1 MTSVWPFP
9 AFGPKRCSRLLV
21 GAVALALAA
30 VAGPAVAGAAPCS
43 TTDGPGTPYE
53 GFGADTPGG
62 AGQPVY
68 RVTTLA
74 DSGPG
79 SLRDAL
85 SAGNRCVVFDVA
97 GTIVLRSQI
106 FTRGSFV
113 TVDGFS
119 APAPGVTLRDY
130 GISMWGT
137 AGVHDVIIR
146 GLRVRNAGQATCAG
160 MADHTEGQ
168 CWDGL
173 QLKKGVYRVV
183 VDHVSIDAASD
194 GAIDI
199 ADSSDVTVQWSMLS
213 GTAKTSLVER
223 ATRVSMHHNLFVD
236 SQTRNPHVQWD
247 DTLATR
253 PATTMLDFRN
263 NLVWNYS
270 SYGTVTL
277 GNAVANLVKNYYY
290 SATRPLAKE
299 AFVIRDSR
307 VHASGNVSGNGAD
320 VDARGTDA
328 TAFAAAR
335 VSVTDACT
343 AAYRVQYEAGARGD
357 DLDIDAVDRAHLSRL
372 PATTLP
378 GCAGP
383 APTPAPAPVADLVIS
398 SLAAPATATSGTS
411 LGVHVVVT
419 NRGTAPTPVSR
430 LRVYLSTDAAVSTG
444 DLLLHDGSVAALAA
458 GAAQSQTLT
467 VPVPA
472 TTPAGAYAL
481 LLVVNAD
488 GAVKESTLGNNVA
501 AAPLSVVRPVTPMPD
516 LVLTKVAIPTTLQ
529 RGVGFGINFTVV
541 NQGTAAARDSRVK
554 IYLSSDAAVSS
565 DDRLLRSRYVVGL
578 AAGASQA
585 HGMEQTLPA
594 EVKPGAYSLLVVADA
609 EGVVAESSE
618 KNNLVVIAVQVR

>member
-1 MTSVWPFP
+1 
-9 AFGPKRCSRLLV
+9 
-21 GAVALALAA
+21 
-30 VAGPAVAGAAPCS
+30 
-43 TTDGPGTPYE
+43 
-53 GFGADTPGG
+53 
-62 AGQPVY
+62 
-68 RVTTLA
+68 
-74 DSGPG
+74 
-79 SLRDAL
+79 
-85 SAGNRCVVFDVA
+85 
-97 GTIVLRSQI
+97 
-106 FTRGSFV
+106 
-113 TVDGFS
+113 
-119 APAPGVTLRDY
+119 
-130 GISMWGT
+130 
-137 AGVHDVIIR
+137 
-146 GLRVRNAGQATCAG
+146 
-160 MADHTEGQ
+160 
-168 CWDGL
+168 
-173 QLKKGVYRVV
+173 
-183 VDHVSIDAASD
+183 
-194 GAIDI
+194 
-199 ADSSDVTVQWSMLS
+199 
-213 GTAKTSLVER
+213 
-223 ATRVSMHHNLFVD
+223 
-236 SQTRNPHVQWD
+236 
-247 DTLATR
+247 
-253 PATTMLDFRN
+253 
-263 NLVWNYS
+263 
-270 SYGTVTL
+270 
-277 GNAVANLVKNYYY
+277 
-290 SATRPLAKE
+290 
-299 AFVIRDSR
+299 
-307 VHASGNVSGNGAD
+307 
-320 VDARGTDA
+320 
-328 TAFAAAR
+328 
-335 VSVTDACT
+335 
-343 AAYRVQYEAGARGD
+343 
-357 DLDIDAVDRAHLSRL
+357 
-372 PATTLP
+372 
-378 GCAGP
+378 
-383 APTPAPAPVADLVIS
+383 VADLVIS